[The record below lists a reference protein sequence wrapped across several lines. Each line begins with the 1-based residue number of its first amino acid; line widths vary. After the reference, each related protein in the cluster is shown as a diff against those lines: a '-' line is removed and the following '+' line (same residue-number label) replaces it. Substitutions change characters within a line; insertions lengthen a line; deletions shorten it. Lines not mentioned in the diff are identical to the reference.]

1 MRLPPDVQE
10 RLATEYRFV
19 ATKMREENDPFR
31 KVYFF
36 SALFTE
42 ISRILN
48 WYWDRDLVLLHW
60 VLQGTHANL
69 SARVQPTSAGR
80 NLALATLLLEPLT
93 QVAEGL
99 ATHMARGGKD
109 DNRLYE
115 LIGRVAEI
123 GYLSTQH
130 GGYVM
135 EKGLIKPDSIS
146 PVPPSS
152 RSRASARASDSS
164 P

>member
-1 MRLPPDVQE
+1 LHLPPDIQQ
-10 RLATEYRFV
+10 RLAEEYGFV
-19 ATKMREENDPFR
+19 AKKMREESDPFR

-42 ISRILN
+42 ISRVLN

-60 VLQGTHANL
+60 VLQATHANL
-69 SARVQPTSAGR
+69 STRVQPSSPGR
-80 NLALATLLLEPLT
+80 NPELASVLIEPLA
-93 QVAEGL
+93 QLAEGL
-99 ATHMARGGKD
+99 AAHMARGAKD

-115 LIGRVAEI
+115 LIGRAAEI

-135 EKGLIKPDSIS
+135 EKGLVKPDSIS